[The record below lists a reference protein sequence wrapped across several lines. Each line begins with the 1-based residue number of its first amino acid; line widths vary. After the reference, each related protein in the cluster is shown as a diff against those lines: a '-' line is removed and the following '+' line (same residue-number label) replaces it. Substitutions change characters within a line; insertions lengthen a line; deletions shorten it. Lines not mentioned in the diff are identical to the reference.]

1 MRISE
6 RFENYE
12 LSGEFN
18 PIAKAYQNYLSQ
30 GKKLIDLT
38 LSNPTNAKI
47 CYSENEILQALSNNN
62 FLLYEPT
69 PKGLYTARKSIS
81 NYYHSM
87 GFSISPDDIFLT
99 SGTSEAY
106 SYLIKLFCNPGDEI
120 LIPAPS
126 YPLLDFIA
134 SLELVKVVP
143 YYLEEKNNSWFFSVN
158 NLIHLM
164 DKKTKI
170 LFFVQPN
177 NPTGNILSIDEIK
190 DLLSFGEEYNL
201 VIVID
206 EVFRDYLFTTN
217 NSPQILFSSKIPIFT
232 LNGISKTLA
241 LPQLKLSWIVCSC
254 TESVKREIY
263 EGLEIIADT
272 FLSVNTPVQIAL
284 PDLFKLK
291 HSIQTQIQNRINQNL
306 NYAIIQFSK
315 ITKIIPFPPQ
325 GGWYL
330 TLKISD
336 TEQKEEDIVID
347 LIKKTGVYVHPGEM
361 FRFPNGIYLIL
372 SLLPEESIFCDG
384 IERIIKYFS

>member
-12 LSGEFN
+12 LSGELN
-18 PIAKAYQNYLSQ
+18 SIAKAYQNYLSQ
-30 GKKLIDLT
+30 GKKVIDLT
-38 LSNPTNAKI
+38 LSNPTKAHLL
-47 CYSENEILQALSNNN
+47 YPENEIIKALSNKHS
-62 FLLYEPT
+62 LIYEPI
-69 PKGLYTARKSIS
+69 PKGLYMARESIS
-81 NYYHSM
+81 RYYFQK
-87 GFSISPDDIFLT
+87 GFSVSAEDILLT

-106 SYLIKLFCNPGDEI
+106 SYLIKLFCCPGDEI

-143 YYLEEKNNSWFFSVN
+143 YYLEEKDNSWFFSVN
-158 NLIHLM
+158 NLVHLIN
-164 DKKTKI
+164 KKTKI

-177 NPTGNILSIDEIK
+177 NPTGNILTPEEINE
-190 DLLSFGEEYNL
+190 LLSFGEEYNL

-217 NSPQILFSSKIPIFT
+217 FPQLLFSPKIPIFT
-232 LNGISKTLA
+232 LNGISKSLA

-254 TESVKREIY
+254 PEIVKREIY
-263 EGLEIIADT
+263 EGLEIMADT

-291 HSIQTQIQNRINQNL
+291 HSIQTQIQNRISQNL

-315 ITKIIPFPPQ
+315 SDKIIPFFPQ

-330 TLKISD
+330 TLKICD
-336 TEQKEEDIVID
+336 TGQKEEDTVIE
-347 LIKKTGVYVHPGEM
+347 LINQTGVYVHPGEM
-361 FRFPNGIYLIL
+361 FRFPDGVHLIL
-372 SLLPEESIFCDG
+372 SLLPEESVFCDG
-384 IERIIKYFS
+384 IDRIIKYFS